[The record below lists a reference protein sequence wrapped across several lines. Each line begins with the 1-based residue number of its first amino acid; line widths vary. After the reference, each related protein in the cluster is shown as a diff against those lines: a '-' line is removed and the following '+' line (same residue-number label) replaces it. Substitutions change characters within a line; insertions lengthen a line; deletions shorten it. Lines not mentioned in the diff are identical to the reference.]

1 MTRYSYI
8 ISKVWWSEIVSKAR
22 KEMEETSGNIK
33 QPEADTALDRWLP
46 PSLVDKMRSI
56 DLCSQEEISGVGV
69 HGCSQEEDFSPET
82 VSQMLWENGQLNC
95 RIPNGF
101 YSVIPDKTAKA
112 RFSRIPSLD
121 DLCSLAAEGFK
132 ADAIIVDAEK
142 DKRLAKLKQFT
153 VASVKGLSSNPASM
167 IKKIAD
173 VVCEFYGGPLSE
185 ASPVKN
191 LPEEISSF
199 ADSHGFQLLGQIKN
213 GLCRPRAILFKV
225 LADAVGLKSKLL
237 VGLQTYDKAIAYR
250 ESLKHMSL
258 LVELNSV
265 DMVVDIMRSPGQ
277 LIPFSAR
284 ALIIYHVTGSGEDD
298 SAENDSCDSPLEPNS
313 PNFGFADKFEGES
326 PEREE
331 HQSLQCFYPRKGGS
345 PSRGPSLPNIKL
357 RPAIEGK
364 LSLSRS
370 EPDIANGFWRRS
382 RRKAIAE
389 QRTSSSSPEHP
400 LLRTHGRSML
410 SGRRQSF
417 GEDGDSVSASSPD
430 QSPQHNI
437 ATGKTLA
444 MPGQRLVSSPLTGE
458 TERRRV
464 ATHGTWVGG
473 DFTQSDHHSPSESR
487 RVRKRSISVTPEI
500 GDDIVRAVR
509 AMKEAMK
516 QDQLVKSEAH
526 CDIGGAIG
534 AEKSQIDWNSQ
545 SEQALNFVASDEG
558 SSSREKRE
566 SSYSKDPDKYPYRAT
581 SVPSSPRDFQNNLVS
596 ARGMDPSKSVDIITS
611 WNRVLESSPL
621 PSKPLLPF
629 SEWNIDFSELRVGV
643 RVGIGS
649 FGEVFR
655 GIWKGTEVAI
665 KILLEQD
672 LTEENMEDFCNEISL
687 LSRLR
692 HPNVILFLGACTK
705 PPHLSMVTEYMEMGS
720 LYHLIHTSG
729 QGKKFSWRRRLKM
742 LRDICRGMMC
752 IQRMNI
758 VHRDLKSANC
768 LVDKHLTVKICDFG
782 LSRIATN
789 LPMRDTVAGGTPEW
803 MAPELLRSE
812 PFTYKCDIFSLGVIM
827 WELCTLKRP
836 WEGMQP
842 MQVVYSVAHT
852 GALLDIPEGP
862 IGKLISDCWANADDR
877 PSYEEIFTRLHE
889 CEFLIS

>member
-1 MTRYSYI
+1 MIGFSWSCFSRKMIRYLYI
-8 ISKVWWSEIVSKAR
+8 VSEVWWSEIVSKAR
-22 KEMEETSGNIK
+22 QEMEETGGNSM
-33 QPEADTALDRWLP
+33 QPEGDTSLYRWLP
-46 PSLVDKMRSI
+46 PSLVDKMQSI
-56 DLCSQEEISGVGV
+56 DLCSQEEISSVGV
-69 HGCSQEEDFSPET
+69 SGCSQEEDFSPQT

-101 YSVIPDKTAKA
+101 YSVIPDKTVKA
-112 RFSRIPSLD
+112 RFSRIPSLEE
-121 DLCSLAAEGFK
+121 LCSLAAEGFK
-132 ADAIIVDAEK
+132 ADAVIVDAEK

-185 ASPVKN
+185 ASPVKIS
-191 LPEEISSF
+191 PEEISTL

-237 VGLQTYDKAIAYR
+237 VGLQLYDKAIAYK
-250 ESLKHMSL
+250 ESPKHMSL

-265 DMVVDIMRSPGQ
+265 DMLVDIMRSPGQ
-277 LIPFSAR
+277 LIPFSVR
-284 ALIIYHVTGSGEDD
+284 ALIIYHISGSGESD

-313 PNFGFADKFEGES
+313 PNFGFPDKLEGE
-326 PEREE
+326 
-331 HQSLQCFYPRKGGS
+331 
-345 PSRGPSLPNIKL
+345 
-357 RPAIEGK
+357 
-364 LSLSRS
+364 
-370 EPDIANGFWRRS
+370 
-382 RRKAIAE
+382 
-389 QRTSSSSPEHP
+389 SPEHP

-437 ATGKTLA
+437 AIRKTLA
-444 MPGQRLVSSPLTGE
+444 MPGQRLVSSPLTGGN
-458 TERRRV
+458 ERRRV

-473 DFTQSDHHSPSESR
+473 DFTRSDHHSPSEAR
-487 RVRKRSISVTPEI
+487 RIRKRSISVTPEI

-516 QDQLVKSEAH
+516 QEQLVKSEE
-526 CDIGGAIG
+526 GAIG
-534 AEKSQIDWNSQ
+534 DEKSQTVWNNQ
-545 SEQALNFVASDEG
+545 SEHALNFVASDEG
-558 SSSREKRE
+558 SSSRERTE
-566 SSYSKDPDKYPYRAT
+566 SSYSKDPEKHSHRAI
-581 SVPSSPRDFQNNLVS
+581 SVPSSPREFQKNLVS
-596 ARGMDPSKSVDIITS
+596 VRGMDHSKSVDIITS

-621 PSKPLLPF
+621 TSKPLLPF
-629 SEWNIDFSELRVGV
+629 LEWNIDFSELRVGV

-782 LSRIATN
+782 LSRIMTN
-789 LPMRDTVAGGTPEW
+789 LPIRDTVAAGTPEW
-803 MAPELLRSE
+803 MAPELLRNE

-836 WEGMQP
+836 WEAVQP
-842 MQVVYSVAHT
+842 MQVVYAVAHE
-852 GALLDIPEGP
+852 GARLDIPEGP
-862 IGKLISDCWANADDR
+862 IGKLISDCWADADDR